1 MTSIKKRISATLTAV
16 ALTIGLTIPAMAV
29 ETPDKP
35 IRISSYKGSTLKVGE
50 RSGLIIG
57 PSGTEYTVTSSDP
70 DTVAVEQVLTF
81 WVAVAKA
88 EGTAEITASNSAGE
102 CGSVTLAVG
111 SAAPITPEPPDSGD
125 SADLTDNMEIRQ
137 EIIRLI
143 NQTRK
148 DNGVPELPVNDALMN
163 AAQACSN
170 RRYTWHHA
178 AEEGQAAADA
188 GYPYGFGDNLT
199 VFTGTDDAA
208 RRAVDNWINSPGHF
222 ETMIDPRCDC
232 IGVGVTQH
240 DGITYCYMFVGIPNS
255 VNFYA

>member
-1 MTSIKKRISATLTAV
+1 MKNRKILSLLLTGAMTA
-16 ALTIGLTIPAMAV
+16 ALLAAPAQAA
-29 ETPDKP
+29 ETPP
-35 IRISSYKGSTLKVGE
+35 IRVSSYKGNTLEVGE
-50 RSGLIIG
+50 RSGLVIG
-57 PSGTEYTVTSSDP
+57 PSGMDYIVTSSDP
-70 DTVAVEQVLTF
+70 DMVAVEQITGF
-81 WVAVAKA
+81 WVAVAKS
-88 EGTAEITASNSAGE
+88 EGTAEITAANRAGVS
-102 CGSVTLAVG
+102 GTLTLTVG
-111 SAAPITPEPPDSGD
+111 SANAPARPDS
-125 SADLTDNMEIRQ
+125 ANQPENMEIRQ
-137 EIIRLI
+137 ELIRLI

-148 DNGVPELPVNDALMN
+148 ANGVSELPVSEALMT
-163 AAQACSN
+163 AAQACSD

-222 ETMIDPRCDC
+222 ETMIDSRCDC
-232 IGVGVTQH
+232 IGVGVTQY

>member
-1 MTSIKKRISATLTAV
+1 MTSIKKRTTAALTA
-16 ALTIGLTIPAMAV
+16 AILATTLAIPATAAGAP
-29 ETPDKP
+29 T
-35 IRISSYKGSTLKVGE
+35 IRMSSYKGSILEVGE

-57 PSGTEYTVTSSDP
+57 PSGTDYTVTSSDP

-88 EGTAEITASNSAGE
+88 EGTAEITASNSTGE
-102 CGSVTLAVG
+102 CGSMTLTVS
-111 SAAPITPEPPDSGD
+111 SADSAPLEVPASGD
-125 SADLTDNMEIRQ
+125 SAGLTDNMEIRQ
-137 EIIRLI
+137 EMIRLI

-148 DNGVPELPVNDALMN
+148 ANGVSELPVNEALMN

-170 RRYTWHHA
+170 QRYTWHHA
-178 AEEGQAAADA
+178 PEESKAAADA

-199 VFTGTDDAA
+199 VFTGTADAA
-208 RRAVDNWINSPGHF
+208 QHAVDNWINSPGHF
-222 ETMIDPRCDC
+222 ETMIDSRCDC
-232 IGVGVTQH
+232 IGVGMTQY